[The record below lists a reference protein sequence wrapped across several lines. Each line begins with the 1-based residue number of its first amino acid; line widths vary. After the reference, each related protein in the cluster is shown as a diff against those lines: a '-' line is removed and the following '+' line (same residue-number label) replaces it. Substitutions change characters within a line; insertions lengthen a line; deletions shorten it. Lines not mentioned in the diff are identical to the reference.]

1 MPENDSTTT
10 NTANAL
16 AGAHPD
22 LMPLA
27 RQWVAGLPEGATFT
41 AAQLGE
47 LLPAYADDKPCRRGA
62 VVRELNRKGW
72 IEFHG
77 YGPRAAEGDWDA
89 PARVWRRTALQLG
102 DAA

>member
-1 MPENDSTTT
+1 MSTSKDADSGV
-10 NTANAL
+10 ADAL
-16 AGAHPD
+16 SGAHPD
-22 LMPLA
+22 LMLLA
-27 RQWVAGLPEGATFT
+27 RQWVYGLPEGATFT
-41 AAQLGE
+41 AARLGE
-47 LLPAYADDKPCRRGA
+47 VLPPYADDKPCRRGA
-62 VVRELNRKGW
+62 IVRELNRKGW